1 MKANAVRAVVMAA
14 AMMVMASGVNAQVSP
29 ATLNS
34 ISTPDKVPSRL
45 GTLEFKD
52 GMPSKDTLS
61 KVYDNLDFTHAFDA
75 FVNTFQGANAQ
86 AIYKGFAD
94 VGVKDNEILI
104 FSTLMDAKSL
114 FLTAN
119 ADTVYFVGGLD
130 LSKGPMVLETP
141 PKALG
146 TIDDA
151 WWRWVID
158 FGAPGPDRGEGG
170 KFLILPPGYDGP
182 VPEGGFYVAR
192 SKTSRVL
199 ILGRMFMENDD
210 PKPAVDLIRKFTKI
224 YPYQPGGTGTS
235 IAEFLGGKTDPR
247 EDRGAAS
254 DRVPRRQ
261 WQGDEHDSAQ

>member
-1 MKANAVRAVVMAA
+1 MHKSASLLTVLAMCAALALPRMATAQATAAVPAA
-14 AMMVMASGVNAQVSP
+14 I
-29 ATLNS
+29 T
-34 ISTPDKVPSRL
+34 TPDRVESRL

-52 GMPSKDTLS
+52 GMPSKETLA
-61 KVYDNLDFTHAFDA
+61 KVYDNVDFVHAYES
-75 FVNTFQGANAQ
+75 FVNTMQGVNAQ

-182 VPEGGFYVAR
+182 VPEGGYLRRALEDIAR
-192 SKTSRVL
+192 TRFGPHVH
-199 ILGRMFMENDD
+199 GE
-210 PKPAVDLIRKFTKI
+210 
-224 YPYQPGGTGTS
+224 
-235 IAEFLGGKTDPR
+235 
-247 EDRGAAS
+247 
-254 DRVPRRQ
+254 
-261 WQGDEHDSAQ
+261 